1 MFYRELFPNA
11 NLLMK
16 TSSISL
22 RVADFL
28 KSNPP
33 FDMIGE
39 EDLLKLAGAGR
50 VKFHEG
56 GEIVYEEGDERGRYA
71 FVIQKGTVNLYRKSP
86 RGEDLIDVRVE
97 GDLLG
102 FLFDSPE
109 TPYRCSVKTAGDTI
123 IYAIPQLM
131 LREMGDKYED
141 VGDYFR
147 EYFGQGFKPRRAG
160 SPTPENARGIDER
173 PAHWLQKDGPVNE
186 RASNRLLTFRLD
198 EPIHLVAKRLAPG
211 LQEAIV
217 AVDDH
222 MRPLGIITESD
233 LSARVATGQVS
244 VEAPASEITSRNLI
258 TVRPGMNAGQL
269 ILEMLHHRLHHLI
282 VTEDG
287 SASTPVI
294 GIISDRSVQMLHGSI
309 PTFLA
314 KEIFVADS
322 AQALAILRDRAD
334 ELLLHYIEGDAQV
347 FWLADFIAEV
357 DGAVLER
364 CVQLARRTLL
374 NEGMVEPDVKWC
386 WLAMHS
392 EGRKERLLRSPQR
405 TALLHDELPDGAAEI
420 WFARLANEITSLLAP
435 CGFPFDPHGRMAT
448 NPEWR
453 GSLSAWKDR
462 YENWISRPVENNIL
476 TLTPYFDAR
485 CVYGEQSL
493 LEELRIHIQD
503 CIHRNPQ
510 FMPLLANDAMD
521 NLPPVTIFR
530 DSVMDQSGTLW
541 TSIDTKLHALLPLVD
556 TARVFALALN
566 LEDST
571 FTPLRFKRVGRHL
584 VEHRALF
591 EEAAEAFSH
600 AIRLQTRLGL
610 RRGDEGQYVKPD
622 ELPRTEIQRTKAIFK
637 TIVRLME
644 FAQQHFKLQGVD
656 MS

>member
-1 MFYRELFPNA
+1 
-11 NLLMK
+11 MK

-28 KSNPP
+28 KGHPP
-33 FDMIGE
+33 FDMIAE
-39 EDLLKLAGAGR
+39 EDLMKLAGAGR

-56 GEIVYEEGDERGRYA
+56 GEIVYEEGDDRGRYA
-71 FVIQKGTVNLYRKSP
+71 FVIQKGTVNLFRKSP

-102 FLFDSPE
+102 FLYDAPD

-123 IYAIPQLM
+123 IYAIPHAL
-131 LREMGDKYED
+131 LREMGDKYEQ

-147 EYFGQGFKPRRAG
+147 EYFGHGFKPRRTT
-160 SPTPENARGIDER
+160 SPGPENARGIDER
-173 PAHWLQKDGPVNE
+173 PAHWLQKVGPVNE
-186 RASNRLLTFRLD
+186 RASNRLLTYRLE
-198 EPIHLVAKRLAPG
+198 EPIHVVAKRLAPG

-217 AVDDH
+217 AVDDTF
-222 MRPLGIITESD
+222 RPLGVITESD

-244 VEAPASEITSRNLI
+244 VNAPASAITSRKVI

-287 SASTPVI
+287 TVKSPVI
-294 GIISDRSVQMLHGSI
+294 GIISDRSIQMLHGSI

-314 KEIFVADS
+314 KEIFVAETT
-322 AQALAILRDRAD
+322 QALAVLRDRAD
-334 ELLLHYIEGDAQV
+334 ELLLHYIEGDTQV
-347 FWLADFIAEV
+347 YWLSDFITEV
-357 DGAVLER
+357 DRAVIER
-364 CVQLARRTLL
+364 CVQLARKKMLA
-374 NEGMVEPDVKWC
+374 EGMVEPDVKWC

-405 TALLHDELPDGAAEI
+405 TAMIYEDLPGGYLGDDAEI
-420 WFARLANEITSLLAP
+420 WFTRMANEITAMLAP
-435 CGFPFDPHGRMAT
+435 CGFPLDHEGRMAT
-448 NPEWR
+448 SPEWR
-453 GSLSAWKDR
+453 GQLKVWKAR
-462 YENWISRPVENNIL
+462 YAEWIAHPVENDIL
-476 TLTPYFDAR
+476 SKTPYFDAR

-493 LEELRIHIQD
+493 LDELRIHIQE
-503 CIHRNPQ
+503 CIHHNPH

-530 DSVMDQSGTLW
+530 DSVMDQEGTLW
-541 TSIDTKLHALLPLVD
+541 TSIDTKLHAMLPLVD

-584 VEHRALF
+584 IDQRELF
-591 EEAAEAFSH
+591 DEAAEAFNH

-610 RRGDEGQYVKPD
+610 RRGDDGQYVKPED
-622 ELPRTEIQRTKAIFK
+622 LPRTEVQRCKAIFK

-644 FAQQHFKLQGVD
+644 FAQQYFELRTNK